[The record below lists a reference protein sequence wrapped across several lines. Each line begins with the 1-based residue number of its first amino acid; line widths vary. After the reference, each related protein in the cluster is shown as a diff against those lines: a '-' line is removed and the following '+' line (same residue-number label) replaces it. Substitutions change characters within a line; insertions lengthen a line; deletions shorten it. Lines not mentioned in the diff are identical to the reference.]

1 MNSRRLEGAGILLLA
16 IGLLVPTGVQA
27 SEEAKSPVLAAMQL
41 ELERSIT
48 GLAGQDEASPY
59 FLSYYVVDTAE
70 VAMTA
75 SNGAIRD
82 DDENRSRLLDVEIRV
97 GSYTLDNT
105 RHIRGDR
112 FSRFLDR
119 SGPPVRLPVEDDPDA
134 LRSLLWLETDQK
146 YKNAVEKLIKVEANK
161 AVMVEAEDDAAD
173 FSREEPT
180 THLGSLVELDLD
192 PADWRDRVKQYS
204 ALLNEYP
211 EIYRSQ
217 VSLSAEARNRFFV
230 NSEGT
235 VIQSGR
241 THWDLSIYAS
251 TTAED
256 GMELYR
262 YESFDA
268 HGADGL
274 PDEEKIRREIERVA
288 GDLVALRAAPTIE
301 PYTGPAILSGR
312 AAGVFFHEIFGHR
325 IEGHRQKDEEEG
337 QTFTKKVG
345 KEILPSFL
353 SVYDDPTLQRIGE
366 TDLSGHYLYDDEGVK
381 SERVAVVEQGVLKS
395 FLMSRSPIA
404 GFKKSNGHGRKAPGY
419 RCVGRQ
425 GNLII
430 EASEAVSNENLRQLL
445 IEECQRQGKPF
456 GLRFEDIAG
465 GFTITGRGMPQAYSV
480 IPIMVY
486 RVFTDGRPDELVRGV
501 DLIGTPLVSFSKIL
515 ACSDEVQVF
524 NGTCG
529 AESGGVPVSAASPDI
544 LTAEIEIQKKEKS
557 SDRPP
562 LLPMPE
568 RRAE

>member
-1 MNSRRLEGAGILLLA
+1 MNKRRVCSAGILLVLGFLLPAGSLA
-16 IGLLVPTGVQA
+16 IE
-27 SEEAKSPVLAAMQL
+27 SEKSPVLATMQL
-41 ELERSIT
+41 ELERSIK
-48 GLAGQDEASPY
+48 GLAEQGEAAPY
-59 FLSYYVVDTAE
+59 FISYYVTDTAE
-70 VAMTA
+70 VRVSA
-75 SNGAIRD
+75 SNGAIRN
-82 DDENRSRLLDVEIRV
+82 DDENRSRLLDVEVRV
-97 GSYTLDNT
+97 GDYTLDSS
-105 RHIRGDR
+105 RRIRGDR
-112 FSRFLDR
+112 FARFMDR
-119 SGPPVRLPVEDDPDA
+119 GGPAVRLAIEDDPAA
-134 LRSLLWLETDQK
+134 LRGLLWQETDRK

-161 AVMVEAEDDAAD
+161 KVKVEEEDESAD
-173 FSREEPT
+173 FTREEVA
-180 THLGSLVELDLD
+180 THLGGLVELDLD
-192 PADWRDRVKQYS
+192 TADWRQRLKRYS
-204 ALLNEYP
+204 ALLNQNP

-217 VSLSAEARNRFFV
+217 VSLSAEAKNRFFV

-241 THWDLSIYAS
+241 THWDLAIYVS

-274 PDEEKIRREIERVA
+274 PNEEKMIREIERVA
-288 GDLVALRAAPTIE
+288 QDLEALRSAPTIE

-325 IEGHRQKDEEEG
+325 IEGHRQKDEDEG

-345 KEILPSFL
+345 KEVLPTFL
-353 SVYDDPTLQRIGE
+353 SVYDDPTLERIGE
-366 TDLSGHYLYDDEGVK
+366 TDLNGHYLYDDEGVK
-381 SERVAVVEQGVLKS
+381 SERVTVVEQGVLKN

-404 GFKKSNGHGRKAPGY
+404 GFQNSNGHGRKAPGF

-425 GNLII
+425 GNLIV
-430 EASEAVSNENLRQLL
+430 EASDAVTSEELRNLL
-445 IEECQRQGKPF
+445 IAECKRQEKPF

-465 GFTITGRGMPQAYSV
+465 GFTMTGRGMPQAYSV

-486 RVFTDGRPDELVRGV
+486 RVFTDGRPDQLVRGV

-515 ACSDEVQVF
+515 ACGDQVEVF

-562 LLPMPE
+562 LLPVPE